1 MYKYYDIL
9 NKKEKVIISD
19 PKQTNYTEIQ
29 YNLPVEFFQ
38 KNATLFNE
46 LKTIFDTYC
55 LVSEESIYDRL
66 EGTIPYSEI
75 YEVVKSHRLIRL
87 RRGNKPYDGIYEFID
102 DFYRVNTPTNY
113 LCENYLC
120 DMLGVIKNLIDIYP
134 HNREYYTYIYNET
147 SRVYSELRKTNC
159 ILVDNDHI
167 VFEIPN
173 AWYLTNNG
181 TLYNSMGEH
190 GHLESNLAYPIHDI
204 TTKVIDRK
212 NLLSEKEKYLEL
224 YNEIKEKEYITKNE
238 YVDYLNWS
246 GQYDSII
253 KDRIYHKVIVDLVL
267 GIIKAHADLFDS
279 FNKLNETDDFDES
292 LKKLFEITKS
302 QIDDILIRFC
312 GMSKVKASG
321 LPFICTTNTYDFDFK
336 EYTDR
341 GYHVDLIDPIIVED
355 GEVKVR
361 DLTTHRTIR
370 KVLNR

>member
-19 PKQTNYTEIQ
+19 PKQTNYTEVQ
-29 YNLPVEFFQ
+29 YNLPLEFFQ

-75 YEVVKSHRLIRL
+75 YEVVKSHRTIRL
-87 RRGNKPYDGIYEFID
+87 RRGNKQYDGIYEFID

-173 AWYLTNNG
+173 AWYLTSNG

-190 GHLESNLAYPIHDI
+190 GHYESNLAYPIHDI
-204 TTKVIDRK
+204 TTKAIDK
-212 NLLSEKEKYLEL
+212 KDLKSEKEKYLEM
-224 YNEIKEKEYITKNE
+224 YNDIKEKEYITKNE
-238 YVDYLNWS
+238 YIDYLNWS
-246 GQYDSII
+246 GQYDSIVE
-253 KDRIYHKVIVDLVL
+253 DRIYHKVIVDLVL
-267 GIIKAHADLFDS
+267 GIIRAHVELFDS
-279 FNKLNETDDFDES
+279 FNKLNDTNDFDES
-292 LKKLFEITKS
+292 LKKLFKLTNN

-321 LPFICTTNTYDFDFK
+321 LPFICTSNTYDYNFK

-341 GYHVDLIDPIIVED
+341 GYHIDLIDPIIVED
-355 GEVKVR
+355 GELKELSL
-361 DLTTHRTIR
+361 DSHRKIK
-370 KVLNR
+370 KVLGR